1 MDYFGRLF
9 GARIVA
15 NLSAVI
21 PITQQDLGRSFN
33 QAGSSLA
40 LAQGDGYLLWEW
52 DICREI
58 ALQTRSNAGFDH
70 LGGTVWQEAG
80 FNQPQLYNFSALLKG
95 SDFLAL
101 LYTHPLF

>member
-40 LAQGDGYLLWEW
+40 LAQGDGYLLWE
-52 DICREI
+52 
-58 ALQTRSNAGFDH
+58 
-70 LGGTVWQEAG
+70 
-80 FNQPQLYNFSALLKG
+80 
-95 SDFLAL
+95 
-101 LYTHPLF
+101 